1 MAPKAQ
7 FTLEELT
14 KIALGAPELTSTS
27 VHVLHSLINTI
38 LKKLDCQNDIV
49 SISGVESDCLAG
61 LLHKSK
67 SAPITMD
74 DKQISIIGPKLY
86 AITEMERSIDEVKS
100 KLDNHIQTARKFGHL
115 SQMKYDLK
123 DWENFKANADS
134 TCIPCVEEN
143 TFACFMI
150 GNIDFL
156 KKLQRRI
163 AEPMVLNLFEFEQ
176 EIKHLSEDMNELIAN
191 ASANL
196 EKLALIEGALRAVE
210 DLKDQIEQHNLRFL
224 GTMEEVQD
232 ILDFKL
238 DKLQIPALK
247 RYITINLHR
256 VEARIALI
264 QNKVDCPKPPG
275 IISSGLRC
283 LSCGDRQV
291 CAEKGVHRM
300 SMLPDAHAVMTARLP
315 KVCKCTKKSINLA
328 ENRRQ
333 SVLNPNVIPE
343 QIKKMKAASE
353 VPTASVYIDDC
364 KAICIENFSLF
375 EGTDGNLYR
384 KG

>member
-7 FTLEELT
+7 FTLEEMA

-27 VHVLHSLINTI
+27 VHVLHRLINVI
-38 LKKLDCQNDIV
+38 LKKLDCQNDTV
-49 SISGVESDCLAG
+49 SICGVESDCLAE
-61 LLHKSK
+61 LLNKSK
-67 SAPITMD
+67 SAPITLD
-74 DKQISIIGPKLY
+74 DTQVSIIGPKLY
-86 AITEMERSIDEVKS
+86 AITELERSIEEVKS
-100 KLDNHIQTARKFGHL
+100 NLDNHIQTARKFGHL

-123 DWENFKANADS
+123 DWENFKPNADS

-143 TFACFMI
+143 TFACYMI

-163 AEPMVLNLFEFEQ
+163 AEPMILNLFEFEQ
-176 EIKHLSEDMNELIAN
+176 EIKDLSEDMNLLISN

-196 EKLALIEGALRAVE
+196 EKLALIEGCLRAVE
-210 DLKDQIEQHNLRFL
+210 DLKEQIEQHNLRFL

-247 RYITINLHR
+247 RYVTINLSR
-256 VEARIALI
+256 IEAHIAVI
-264 QNKVDCPKPPG
+264 QNTVDCPKPPG

-283 LSCGDRQV
+283 LSCGDREV
-291 CAEKGVHRM
+291 CAEKGVHGM
-300 SMLPDAHAVMTARLP
+300 SLLPDAHAFMTVRMP
-315 KVCKCTKKSINLA
+315 KVCKCAKKSLKLTLGRNQTLLNSNIIPKQIRKTQTAA
-328 ENRRQ
+328 E
-333 SVLNPNVIPE
+333 
-343 QIKKMKAASE
+343 M
-353 VPTASVYIDDC
+353 PTTSVYIDNC
-364 KAICIENFSLF
+364 EAICVENFSLF